1 MEDLFFDGTIPHA
14 QSKNADKE
22 FRRQTARERENT
34 KNLLIQRKPLQS
46 KTGFPT
52 PDSAPHRYPRDKPVS
67 HSDSSS
73 APLVDVVKLAASL
86 QRFADDRDWQQFHSP
101 KNLILALTG
110 EVGELCEIFQWMSD
124 ADSISSAT
132 DPEIGQAIKD
142 ELADVL
148 MYLVRLSSVLGI
160 DLNEAVTQKLA
171 SNDQKYPVDKARSTS
186 KKYDRL

>member
-1 MEDLFFDGTIPHA
+1 M
-14 QSKNADKE
+14 
-22 FRRQTARERENT
+22 
-34 KNLLIQRKPLQS
+34 
-46 KTGFPT
+46 
-52 PDSAPHRYPRDKPVS
+52 
-67 HSDSSS
+67 SDSDCPT
-73 APLVDVVKLAASL
+73 APLVDTTQLAAAL
-86 QRFADDRDWQQFHSP
+86 QRFTDDRDWQQFHSP

-124 ADSISSAT
+124 TASISAAT
-132 DPEIGQAIKD
+132 DPEIGQAVKD

-171 SNDQKYPVDKARSTS
+171 SNGQKYPVDKARSTS

>member
-1 MEDLFFDGTIPHA
+1 MSD
-14 QSKNADKE
+14 
-22 FRRQTARERENT
+22 
-34 KNLLIQRKPLQS
+34 
-46 KTGFPT
+46 
-52 PDSAPHRYPRDKPVS
+52 
-67 HSDSSS
+67 SDSSF

-124 ADSISSAT
+124 ADSLSVAK
-132 DPEIGQAIKD
+132 DPEIGLAVKD

-160 DLNEAVTQKLA
+160 DLNEAVTRKLA
-171 SNDQKYPVDKARSTS
+171 SNGQKYPVDKARSSS

>member
-1 MEDLFFDGTIPHA
+1 VSNSDGSSVP
-14 QSKNADKE
+14 
-22 FRRQTARERENT
+22 
-34 KNLLIQRKPLQS
+34 LI
-46 KTGFPT
+46 
-52 PDSAPHRYPRDKPVS
+52 
-67 HSDSSS
+67 
-73 APLVDVVKLAASL
+73 DVVKLAASL

-124 ADSISSAT
+124 ADSISAAT
-132 DPEIGQAIKD
+132 HPEIGEAIKN

-171 SNDQKYPVDKARSTS
+171 SNGQKYPVDKARSTS

>member
-1 MEDLFFDGTIPHA
+1 MHEWPPRSVRTAIRLAATGKTKHKKTAKGAKTLTIQDLISYTVPY
-14 QSKNADKE
+14 
-22 FRRQTARERENT
+22 RR
-34 KNLLIQRKPLQS
+34 
-46 KTGFPT
+46 
-52 PDSAPHRYPRDKPVS
+52 PRDSPMS
-67 HSDSSS
+67 DSDSSS

-124 ADSISSAT
+124 ADSISAAT
-132 DPEIGQAIKD
+132 DPETGQAVKD

-160 DLNEAVTQKLA
+160 DLNEAVTRKLA
-171 SNDQKYPVDKARSTS
+171 SNGQKYPVDKAKSTS